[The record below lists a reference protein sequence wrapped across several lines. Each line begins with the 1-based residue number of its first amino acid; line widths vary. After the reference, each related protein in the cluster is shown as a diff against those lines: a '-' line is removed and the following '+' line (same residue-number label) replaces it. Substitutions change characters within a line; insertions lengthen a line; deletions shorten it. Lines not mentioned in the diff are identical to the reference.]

1 MIKILNFMLCI
12 LYHIIFL
19 KKEREEKK
27 NPVLPSRKKILQPL
41 GKKEYVTFLKGRMKN
56 NKRLR
61 LSLKW
66 G

>member
-1 MIKILNFMLCI
+1 MYTLPH
-12 LYHIIFL
+12 YL
-19 KKEREEKK
+19 KKKRKSGKKK
-27 NPVLPSRKKILQPL
+27 NPVLSSRKKILQPL